1 MVFAT
6 DIIKHKIKETKIDW
20 SFDNSD
26 HALLEVVYMM
36 PNSRK
41 KGPGQPRVDATILA
55 NEHIRIEVEQMLEEL
70 ISQAPLSWNPAEKW
84 EYIKMSIRSTMREII
99 AREKK
104 VENIEVD

>member
-1 MVFAT
+1 
-6 DIIKHKIKETKIDW
+6 
-20 SFDNSD
+20 
-26 HALLEVVYMM
+26 MM

-55 NEHIRIEVEQMLEEL
+55 NKHIRIEVEQRLEEL
-70 ISQAPLSWNPAEKW
+70 ISQAPLSWNPAEIW
-84 EYIKMSIRSTMREII
+84 EYIKMSIRSIMREII